1 MYYEIWRF
9 LKLSFDVKVCTYIEK
24 YNSPKLSQK
33 IVQRYRDIFNLILWD
48 PTALSDDIESICNDF
63 FSSSKFPQSAWREN
77 LNKQRNFNYITLYML
92 INTVA
97 SCMSYYRR

>member
-24 YNSPKLSQK
+24 YNSPK
-33 IVQRYRDIFNLILWD
+33 IVQRSRDIFNLILWD

-63 FSSSKFPQSAWREN
+63 FSSSKFPQSAWREIF
-77 LNKQRNFNYITLYML
+77 NKQRNFKLHNI
-92 INTVA
+92 IHVD
-97 SCMSYYRR
+97 